1 MGKKLTF
8 HRSGTVFG
16 WGKNLFGQL
25 GVNDNVDRSYP
36 TQLKT
41 LRSLGVRYVAA
52 GDDFSVFLTS
62 DGKHLC
68 LVPEIKDFV
77 FTFLHCLSIRSSV

>member
-1 MGKKLTF
+1 M
-8 HRSGTVFG
+8 FG

-25 GVNDNVDRSYP
+25 GVNDNVDRPFP
-36 TQLKT
+36 THLKT

-62 DGKHLC
+62 DGKDYKNTETTLMLTLC
-68 LVPEIKDFV
+68 YFV
-77 FTFLHCLSIRSSV
+77 RSSI

>member
-1 MGKKLTF
+1 M
-8 HRSGTVFG
+8 FG

-25 GVNDNVDRSYP
+25 GVNDNVDRPYP

-62 DGKHLC
+62 DGKHC
-68 LVPEIKDFV
+68 QVEPIVDFM
-77 FTFLHCLSIRSSV
+77 FTFMKLLTRSSV